1 MHAIFEY
8 IPLIIFF
15 IVNKY
20 ADIYWATGSL
30 IITSA
35 LQILYYV
42 IKKEPIPTR
51 NWIFFGLIAVFGG
64 LTIFLHDD
72 AFIKWK
78 VTIINVFFALALLVS
93 YYGFKK
99 NIIKQFLGESLT
111 LPDPIWVKLNLAW
124 AMFFAFLG
132 ALNLYVA
139 FNFDLETWVNFK
151 VFGLTGITFV
161 FAIGSI
167 FSLYKYLPKEDT
179 EITEV
184 LEDSIEITSNVI
196 SETPHHSK
204 SPNDETK
211 KPPQ

>member
-1 MHAIFEY
+1 MHAALEY

-30 IITSA
+30 IATSA
-35 LQILYYV
+35 LQILYYF
-42 IKKEPIPTR
+42 IKKEKVPTR

-78 VTIINVFFALALLVS
+78 VTIINELFAVVLIIS

-99 NIIKQFLGESLT
+99 NLIKQFLSESLT
-111 LPDPIWVKLNLAW
+111 LPEPVWVKLNLAW
-124 AMFFAFLG
+124 AGLFTLLG

-139 FNFDLETWVNFK
+139 FNYDLETWVNFK
-151 VFGLTGITFV
+151 VFGLTGITLA
-161 FAIGSI
+161 FAVGSI
-167 FSLYKYLPKEDT
+167 FSLYKYLPKESD
-179 EITEV
+179 EVTEV
-184 LEDSIEITSNVI
+184 LEDSIEITSSVM
-196 SETPHHSK
+196 SE
-204 SPNDETK
+204 SPQDK
-211 KPPQ
+211 K

>member
-1 MHAIFEY
+1 MHAALEY

-30 IITSA
+30 IATSA
-35 LQILYYV
+35 LQILYYF
-42 IKKEPIPTR
+42 IKKEKVPTR

-78 VTIINVFFALALLVS
+78 VTIINELFAVVLIIS

-99 NIIKQFLGESLT
+99 NLIKQFLSESLT
-111 LPDPIWVKLNLAW
+111 LPEPVWVKLNLAW
-124 AMFFAFLG
+124 AGLFALLG

-139 FNFDLETWVNFK
+139 FNYDLETWVNFK
-151 VFGLTGITFV
+151 VFGLTGITLA
-161 FAIGSI
+161 FAVGSI
-167 FSLYKYLPKEDT
+167 FSLYKYLPKESD
-179 EITEV
+179 EVTEV
-184 LEDSIEITSNVI
+184 LEDSIEITSSVM
-196 SETPHHSK
+196 SE
-204 SPNDETK
+204 SPKDK
-211 KPPQ
+211 K